1 MKIGFDAVFEWK
13 EGLRDGRGLFEHMFD
28 FIGILISIVL
38 SSSFEWVIP
47 FSMIDIFNKLL
58 LLLFVDE
65 VVDDDKSFD
74 NLNIVDSLHKY
85 N

>member
-1 MKIGFDAVFEWK
+1 MCCCYGNDNDDSIG
-13 EGLRDGRGLFEHMFD
+13 
-28 FIGILISIVL
+28 
-38 SSSFEWVIP
+38 
-47 FSMIDIFNKLL
+47 
-58 LLLFVDE
+58 DE